1 MKIGIRK
8 ETQYPSERRAP
19 LTPEQIKKINLEN
32 IKIVVE
38 PAEQRIFSSDD
49 YINAGAEISPD
60 LSNCDII
67 FGVKEV
73 PIKDLLPNKT
83 YIFFSHTIKGQ
94 SYNMPLL
101 KAILEKNITLI
112 DYELIKNEKGQRL
125 VFFGNYAGYAGMI
138 NSLWLLGKRFELEGI
153 GNPLSKIK
161 QALNYENLESA
172 EQAIKSVGKEI
183 SENGLP
189 KEITPLITGFAGY
202 GNVSKGAQNVYEL
215 LPSKTLTPDELE
227 EFVLKG
233 QFSNKVVYKVVFKEV
248 DMYKHISNNE
258 FNFEHFIKNPN
269 EYESIFSKYIP
280 NLTLL
285 VNGIYWENKFPKHVT
300 KKYLKE
306 LYKSDKKR
314 KLKVIGDISCDIEG
328 SIEITV
334 KNTDSKNPSF
344 VYEPLTDEVKNGI
357 EGEGPVV
364 LAVDKL
370 PAELPR
376 ESSQYF
382 GNSLF
387 PFVKTLASADY
398 SKKIEELEIP
408 SEIKN
413 AIIAHNGKLTPN
425 FTYLNKYLQQN

>member
-19 LTPEQIKKINLEN
+19 LTPEQIKILNSEN
-32 IKIVVE
+32 FKIVVE
-38 PAEQRIFSSDD
+38 PAEQRIFSSED
-49 YINAGAEISPD
+49 YINAGAEINSD

-101 KAILEKNITLI
+101 KSILENKITLV

-125 VFFGNYAGYAGMI
+125 IFFGNYAGYAGMI
-138 NSLWLLGKRFELEGI
+138 NSLWLLGNRLEHEGI
-153 GNPLSKIK
+153 KNPLSKIQ

-189 KEITPLITGFAGY
+189 KEITPMITGFAGY
-202 GNVSKGAQNVYEL
+202 GNVSKGAQNVYDL
-215 LPSKTLTPDELE
+215 LPTETLAPNELE
-227 EFVLKG
+227 EFISHG
-233 QFSNKVVYKVVFKEV
+233 HFSNKVVYKVVFKEA

-258 FNFEHFIKNPN
+258 FNFDHFVKNPN

-280 NLTLL
+280 NLSLL
-285 VNGIYWENKFPKHVT
+285 INGIYWENKFPKHVT

-306 LYKSDKKR
+306 FYSSDKKR

-334 KNTDSKNPSF
+334 KNTDSNNPSF

-376 ESSQYF
+376 ESSQFF
-382 GNSLF
+382 GNSLL
-387 PFVKTLASADY
+387 PFIKILAKADY
-398 SKKIEELEIP
+398 SKNFDEMEIP

-413 AIIAHNGKLTPN
+413 AIIAHKGKLTPN
-425 FTYLNKYLQQN
+425 YTYLNKYL

>member
-19 LTPEQIKKINLEN
+19 LTPEQLKILNSEN
-32 IKIVVE
+32 FKIVVE
-38 PAEQRIFSSDD
+38 PAEQRIFSSED
-49 YINAGAEISPD
+49 YINAGAEINSD

-101 KAILEKNITLI
+101 KSILENKITLV

-125 VFFGNYAGYAGMI
+125 IFFGNYAGYAGMI
-138 NSLWLLGKRFELEGI
+138 NSLWLLGNRLEHEGI
-153 GNPLSKIK
+153 KNPLSKIQ

-189 KEITPLITGFAGY
+189 KEITPMITGFAGY
-202 GNVSKGAQNVYEL
+202 GNVSKGAQNVYDL
-215 LPSKTLTPDELE
+215 LPTETLAPNELE
-227 EFVLKG
+227 EFISHG
-233 QFSNKVVYKVVFKEV
+233 HFSNKVVYKVVFKEA

-258 FNFEHFIKNPN
+258 FNFDHFVKNPN

-280 NLTLL
+280 NLSLL
-285 VNGIYWENKFPKHVT
+285 INGIYWENKFPKHVT

-306 LYKSDKKR
+306 FYKSDKKR

-334 KNTDSKNPSF
+334 KNTDSNNPSF

-376 ESSQYF
+376 ESSQFF
-382 GNSLF
+382 GNSLL
-387 PFVKTLASADY
+387 PFIKILAKADY
-398 SKKIEELEIP
+398 SKNFDEMEIP

-413 AIIAHNGKLTPN
+413 AIIAHKGKLTPN
-425 FTYLNKYLQQN
+425 YTYLNKYL

>member
-19 LTPEQIKKINLEN
+19 LTHEQIKILNSEN
-32 IKIVVE
+32 FKIVVE
-38 PAEQRIFSSDD
+38 PAEQRIFSSED
-49 YINAGAEISPD
+49 YINAGAEINSD

-101 KAILEKNITLI
+101 KSILENKITLV

-125 VFFGNYAGYAGMI
+125 IFFGNYAGYAGMI
-138 NSLWLLGKRFELEGI
+138 NSLWLLGNRLEHEGI
-153 GNPLSKIK
+153 KNPLSKIQ

-189 KEITPLITGFAGY
+189 KEITPMITGFAGY
-202 GNVSKGAQNVYEL
+202 GNVSKGAQNVYDL
-215 LPSKTLTPDELE
+215 LPTETLAPNELE
-227 EFVLKG
+227 EFISHG
-233 QFSNKVVYKVVFKEV
+233 HFSNKVVYKVVFKEA

-258 FNFEHFIKNPN
+258 FNFDHFVKNPN

-280 NLTLL
+280 NLSLL
-285 VNGIYWENKFPKHVT
+285 INGIYWENKFPKHVT

-306 LYKSDKKR
+306 FYSSDKKR

-334 KNTDSKNPSF
+334 KNTDSNNPSF

-376 ESSQYF
+376 ESSQFF
-382 GNSLF
+382 GNSLL
-387 PFVKTLASADY
+387 PFIKILAKADY
-398 SKKIEELEIP
+398 SKNFDEMEIP

-413 AIIAHNGKLTPN
+413 AIIAHKGKLTPN
-425 FTYLNKYLQQN
+425 YTYLNKYL

>member
-8 ETQYPSERRAP
+8 ETQYPSERRAT
-19 LTPEQIKKINLEN
+19 LTPGQIKILNSEN
-32 IKIVVE
+32 FKIVVE
-38 PAEQRIFSSDD
+38 PAEQRIFSSED
-49 YINAGAEISPD
+49 YINAGAEINSD

-101 KAILEKNITLI
+101 KSILENKITLV

-125 VFFGNYAGYAGMI
+125 IFFGNYAGYAGMI
-138 NSLWLLGKRFELEGI
+138 NSLWLLGNRLEHEGI
-153 GNPLSKIK
+153 KNPLSKIQ

-189 KEITPLITGFAGY
+189 KEITPMITGFAGY
-202 GNVSKGAQNVYEL
+202 GNVSKGAQNVYDL
-215 LPSKTLTPDELE
+215 LPTETLAPNELE
-227 EFVLKG
+227 EFISHG
-233 QFSNKVVYKVVFKEV
+233 HFSNKVVYKVVFKEA

-258 FNFEHFIKNPN
+258 FNFDHFVKNPN

-280 NLTLL
+280 NLSLL
-285 VNGIYWENKFPKHVT
+285 INGIYWENKFPKHVT

-306 LYKSDKKR
+306 FYSSDKKR

-334 KNTDSKNPSF
+334 KNTDSNNPSF

-376 ESSQYF
+376 ESSQFF
-382 GNSLF
+382 GNSLL
-387 PFVKTLASADY
+387 PFIKILAKADY
-398 SKKIEELEIP
+398 SKNFDEMEIP

-413 AIIAHNGKLTPN
+413 AIIAHKGKLTPN
-425 FTYLNKYLQQN
+425 YTYLNKYL

>member
-19 LTPEQIKKINLEN
+19 LTPEQIKILNSEN
-32 IKIVVE
+32 FKIVVE
-38 PAEQRIFSSDD
+38 PAEQRIFSSED
-49 YINAGAEISPD
+49 YINAGAEINSD

-73 PIKDLLPNKT
+73 PIKDLLPNKM

-101 KAILEKNITLI
+101 KSILENKITLV

-125 VFFGNYAGYAGMI
+125 IFFGNYAGYAGMI
-138 NSLWLLGKRFELEGI
+138 NSLWLLGNRLEHEGI
-153 GNPLSKIK
+153 KNPLSKIQ

-189 KEITPLITGFAGY
+189 KEITPMITGFAGY
-202 GNVSKGAQNVYEL
+202 GNVSKGAQNVYDL
-215 LPSKTLTPDELE
+215 LPTETLAPNELE
-227 EFVLKG
+227 EFISHG
-233 QFSNKVVYKVVFKEV
+233 HFSNKVVYKVVFKEA

-258 FNFEHFIKNPN
+258 FNFDHFVKNPN

-280 NLTLL
+280 NLSLL
-285 VNGIYWENKFPKHVT
+285 INGIYWENKFPKHVT

-306 LYKSDKKR
+306 FYSSDKKR

-334 KNTDSKNPSF
+334 KNTDSNNPSF

-376 ESSQYF
+376 ESSQFF
-382 GNSLF
+382 GNSLL
-387 PFVKTLASADY
+387 PFIKILAKADY
-398 SKKIEELEIP
+398 SKNFEEMEIP

-413 AIIAHNGKLTPN
+413 AIIAHKGKLTPN
-425 FTYLNKYLQQN
+425 YTYLNKYL

>member
-19 LTPEQIKKINLEN
+19 LTPEQIKILNSEN
-32 IKIVVE
+32 FKIVVE
-38 PAEQRIFSSDD
+38 PAEQRIFSSED
-49 YINAGAEISPD
+49 YINAGAEINSD

-101 KAILEKNITLI
+101 KSILENKITLV

-125 VFFGNYAGYAGMI
+125 IFFGNYAGYAGMI
-138 NSLWLLGKRFELEGI
+138 NSLWLLGNRLEHEGI
-153 GNPLSKIK
+153 KNPLSKIQ

-189 KEITPLITGFAGY
+189 KEITPMITGFAGY
-202 GNVSKGAQNVYEL
+202 GNVSKGAQNVYDL
-215 LPSKTLTPDELE
+215 LPTETLAPNELE
-227 EFVLKG
+227 EFISHG
-233 QFSNKVVYKVVFKEV
+233 HFSNKVVYKVVFKEA

-258 FNFEHFIKNPN
+258 FNFDHFVKNPN

-280 NLTLL
+280 NLSLL
-285 VNGIYWENKFPKHVT
+285 INGIYWENKFPKHVT

-306 LYKSDKKR
+306 FYSSDKKR

-334 KNTDSKNPSF
+334 KNTDSNNPSF

-376 ESSQYF
+376 ESSQFF
-382 GNSLF
+382 GNSLL
-387 PFVKTLASADY
+387 PFIKILAKADY
-398 SKKIEELEIP
+398 SKNFDEIEIP

-413 AIIAHNGKLTPN
+413 AIIAHKGKLTPN
-425 FTYLNKYLQQN
+425 YTYLNKYL

>member
-19 LTPEQIKKINLEN
+19 LTPEQIKILNSEN
-32 IKIVVE
+32 FKIVVE
-38 PAEQRIFSSDD
+38 PAEQRIFSSED
-49 YINAGAEISPD
+49 YINAGAEINSD

-73 PIKDLLPNKT
+73 PIKDLLPNKM

-101 KAILEKNITLI
+101 KSILENKITLV

-125 VFFGNYAGYAGMI
+125 IFFGNYAGYAGMI
-138 NSLWLLGKRFELEGI
+138 NSLWLLGNRLEHEGI
-153 GNPLSKIK
+153 KNPLSKIQ

-189 KEITPLITGFAGY
+189 KEITPMITGFAGY
-202 GNVSKGAQNVYEL
+202 GNVSKGAQNVYDL
-215 LPSKTLTPDELE
+215 LPTETLAPNELE
-227 EFVLKG
+227 EFISHG
-233 QFSNKVVYKVVFKEV
+233 HFSNKVVYKVVFKEA

-258 FNFEHFIKNPN
+258 FNFDHFVKNPN

-280 NLTLL
+280 NLSLL
-285 VNGIYWENKFPKHVT
+285 INGIYWENKFPKHVT

-306 LYKSDKKR
+306 FYKSDKKR

-334 KNTDSKNPSF
+334 KNTDSNNPSF

-376 ESSQYF
+376 ESSQFF
-382 GNSLF
+382 GNSLL
-387 PFVKTLASADY
+387 PFIKILAKADY
-398 SKKIEELEIP
+398 SKNFDEMEIP

-413 AIIAHNGKLTPN
+413 AIIAHKGKLTPN
-425 FTYLNKYLQQN
+425 YTYLNKYL

>member
-19 LTPEQIKKINLEN
+19 LTPEQIKILNSEN
-32 IKIVVE
+32 FKIVVE
-38 PAEQRIFSSDD
+38 PAEQRIFSSED
-49 YINAGAEISPD
+49 YINAGAEINSD

-101 KAILEKNITLI
+101 KSILENKITLV

-125 VFFGNYAGYAGMI
+125 IFFGNYAGYAGMI
-138 NSLWLLGKRFELEGI
+138 NSLWLLGNRLEHEGI
-153 GNPLSKIK
+153 KNPLSKIK

-189 KEITPLITGFAGY
+189 KEITPMITGFAGY
-202 GNVSKGAQNVYEL
+202 GNVSKGAQNVYDL
-215 LPSKTLTPDELE
+215 LPTETLAPNELE
-227 EFVLKG
+227 EFISQG
-233 QFSNKVVYKVVFKEV
+233 HFSNKVVYKVVFKEA

-258 FNFEHFIKNPN
+258 FNFDHFVKNPN

-280 NLTLL
+280 NLSLL
-285 VNGIYWENKFPKHVT
+285 INGIYWENKFPKHVT

-306 LYKSDKKR
+306 FYKSDKKR

-334 KNTDSKNPSF
+334 KNTDSNNPSF

-376 ESSQYF
+376 ESSQFF
-382 GNSLF
+382 GNSLL
-387 PFVKTLASADY
+387 PFIKILAKADY
-398 SKKIEELEIP
+398 SKNFDEMEIP

-413 AIIAHNGKLTPN
+413 AIIAHKGKLTPN
-425 FTYLNKYLQQN
+425 YTYLNKYL

>member
-19 LTPEQIKKINLEN
+19 LTPEQIKILNSEN
-32 IKIVVE
+32 FKIVVE
-38 PAEQRIFSSDD
+38 PAEQRIFSSED
-49 YINAGAEISPD
+49 YINAGAEINSD

-101 KAILEKNITLI
+101 KSILENKITLV

-125 VFFGNYAGYAGMI
+125 IFFGNYAGYAGMI
-138 NSLWLLGKRFELEGI
+138 NSLWLLGNRLEHEGI
-153 GNPLSKIK
+153 KNPLSKIQ

-189 KEITPLITGFAGY
+189 KEITPMITGFAGY
-202 GNVSKGAQNVYEL
+202 GNVSKGAQNVYDL
-215 LPSKTLTPDELE
+215 LPTETLAPNELE
-227 EFVLKG
+227 EFISQG
-233 QFSNKVVYKVVFKEV
+233 HFSNKVVYKVVFKEA

-258 FNFEHFIKNPN
+258 FNFDHFVKNPN

-280 NLTLL
+280 NLSLL
-285 VNGIYWENKFPKHVT
+285 INGIYWENKFPKHVT

-306 LYKSDKKR
+306 FYSSDKKR

-334 KNTDSKNPSF
+334 KNTDSNNPSF

-376 ESSQYF
+376 ESSQFF
-382 GNSLF
+382 GNSLL
-387 PFVKTLASADY
+387 PFIKILAKADY
-398 SKKIEELEIP
+398 SKNFDEMEIP

-413 AIIAHNGKLTPN
+413 AIIAHKGKLTPN
-425 FTYLNKYLQQN
+425 YTYLNKYL

>member
-19 LTPEQIKKINLEN
+19 LTPGQIKILNSEN
-32 IKIVVE
+32 FKIVVE
-38 PAEQRIFSSDD
+38 PAEQRIFSSED
-49 YINAGAEISPD
+49 YINAGAEINSD

-101 KAILEKNITLI
+101 KSILENKITLV

-125 VFFGNYAGYAGMI
+125 IFFGNYAGYAGMI
-138 NSLWLLGKRFELEGI
+138 NSLWLLGNRLEHEGI
-153 GNPLSKIK
+153 KNPLSKIQ

-189 KEITPLITGFAGY
+189 KEITPMITGFAGY
-202 GNVSKGAQNVYEL
+202 GNVSKGAQNVYDL
-215 LPSKTLTPDELE
+215 LPTETLAPNELE
-227 EFVLKG
+227 EFISHG
-233 QFSNKVVYKVVFKEV
+233 HFSNKVVYKVVFKEA

-258 FNFEHFIKNPN
+258 FNFDHFVKNPN

-280 NLTLL
+280 NLSLL
-285 VNGIYWENKFPKHVT
+285 INGIYWENKFPKHVT

-306 LYKSDKKR
+306 FYSSDKKR

-334 KNTDSKNPSF
+334 KNTDSNNPSF

-376 ESSQYF
+376 ESSQFF
-382 GNSLF
+382 GNSLL
-387 PFVKTLASADY
+387 PFIKILAKADY
-398 SKKIEELEIP
+398 SKNFDEMEIP

-413 AIIAHNGKLTPN
+413 AIIAHKGKLTPN
-425 FTYLNKYLQQN
+425 YTYLNKYL

>member
-19 LTPEQIKKINLEN
+19 LTPEQIKILNSEN
-32 IKIVVE
+32 FKIVVE
-38 PAEQRIFSSDD
+38 PAEQRIFSSED
-49 YINAGAEISPD
+49 YINAGAEINSD

-101 KAILEKNITLI
+101 KSILENKITLV

-125 VFFGNYAGYAGMI
+125 IFFGNYAGYAGMI
-138 NSLWLLGKRFELEGI
+138 NSLWLLGNRLEHEGI
-153 GNPLSKIK
+153 KNPLSKIK

-189 KEITPLITGFAGY
+189 KEITPMITGFAGY
-202 GNVSKGAQNVYEL
+202 GNVSKGAQNVYDL
-215 LPSKTLTPDELE
+215 LPTETLAPNELE
-227 EFVLKG
+227 EFISQG
-233 QFSNKVVYKVVFKEV
+233 HFSNKVVYKVVFKEA

-258 FNFEHFIKNPN
+258 FNFDHFVKNPN

-280 NLTLL
+280 NLSLL
-285 VNGIYWENKFPKHVT
+285 INGIYWENKFPKHVT

-306 LYKSDKKR
+306 FYSSDKKR

-334 KNTDSKNPSF
+334 KNTDSNNPSF

-376 ESSQYF
+376 ESSQFF
-382 GNSLF
+382 GNSLL
-387 PFVKTLASADY
+387 PFIKILAKADY
-398 SKKIEELEIP
+398 SKNFDEMEIP

-413 AIIAHNGKLTPN
+413 AIIAHKGKLTPN
-425 FTYLNKYLQQN
+425 YTYLNKYL